1 MVAGRAREEV
11 GDAEEQ
17 AHAQQDGH
25 CEVLTA
31 RHGWNVGTR
40 RREPL
45 SLTRALKTGEG
56 RGKRSHG
63 LLGDL
68 SHDGLEPQ
76 PQRHKGE
83 MMGPRFCG
91 GVGSTSV
98 VRNLAPQA

>member
-1 MVAGRAREEV
+1 MV
-11 GDAEEQ
+11 
-17 AHAQQDGH
+17 
-25 CEVLTA
+25 
-31 RHGWNVGTR
+31 WNVGAR

-45 SLTRALKTGEG
+45 SLELSLHAGEKK
-56 RGKRSHG
+56 GKRSHG

-83 MMGPRFCG
+83 MMGPRFVSAER
-91 GVGSTSV
+91 VGSKFV